1 MKSRRSP
8 LLCVLQRFFIIMDGV
23 FSLGVAQEITPAI
36 KLDFGYSYIV
46 VNRMA
51 INVVSGHPSS
61 EQLLLPG
68 LGQLNYFGAANL
80 NVSVISAALRYQ
92 FGT

>member
-1 MKSRRSP
+1 MKSRRSS
-8 LLCVLQRFFIIMDGV
+8 LLCVLQRFYNNGWR
-23 FSLGVAQEITPAI
+23 FSLGVTQEITPAI

-51 INVVSGHPSS
+51 INVVPGHPSS

-80 NVSVISAALRYQ
+80 NLSVISAALRYQ